1 MKKPAI
7 STFLPV
13 PYAPNYEI
21 NGKLKVRNKKSGRL
35 RKASADGCVTF
46 CVEGKTFHRSLAKAY
61 RAALDNYF
69 GYYDDSSWAT
79 CSRLKGLYEVNLGGE
94 VRNAKTKHKLKPSP
108 YNTYH
113 LTIDGKNV
121 YISARELL
129 TEVFGVACRSALNAK
144 KAVILRKDSFAQ
156 YCESM
161 AAAARWLSK
170 KVYYPASTLR
180 TYMNKHPKELF
191 GWQIEYLGRR
201 KKCAISLKTGTGAL
215 G

>member
-7 STFLPV
+7 STYLTI

-21 NGKLKVRNKKSGRL
+21 NGKLKVRNKNTGRL
-35 RKASADGCVTF
+35 RKTNADGCVVF
-46 CVEGKTFHRSLAKAY
+46 CVKGKAFCRSLTKVY

-69 GYYDDSSWAT
+69 GYYADSRWAT

-113 LTIDGKNV
+113 LTIDGKSV
-121 YISARELL
+121 YVPARKLL
-129 TEVFGVACRSALNAK
+129 SEVFGVACRSALNAK
-144 KAVILRKDSFAQ
+144 IAVILRKDSFAQ
-156 YCESM
+156 YCESI

-170 KVYYPASTLR
+170 KVYYPVSTLC
-180 TYMNKHPKELF
+180 TYIGKRPKELF

-201 KKCAISLKTGTGAL
+201 
-215 G
+215 